1 MYVTDQAAYSGCAE
15 IILKCHDGVYL
26 YVDLPLSLDTIKDK
40 LKERP
45 NFPYT
50 TSEGITYTTSEIIS
64 FRDKATREEIT
75 L

>member
-1 MYVTDQAAYSGCAE
+1 MYE
-15 IILKCHDGVYL
+15 IILRCHDGVYL
-26 YVDLPLSLDTIKDK
+26 YVDLPLSEDTIKEK

-50 TSEGITYTTSEIIS
+50 TREGSTYTTSEIIS
-64 FRDKATREEIT
+64 FRDKATREEIP